1 MLLVPADNSS
11 HNVINSHLLHIIVIS
26 VSTMVNSEYDADDDD
41 DDDDDDAGN
50 DQTSVAATL
59 LQQTSALSII
69 IQSNNTQ
76 HLIYIYSL

>member
-41 DDDDDDAGN
+41 DDDAGN

-59 LQQTSALSII
+59 LQQTSALSIM